1 LDSVGVIVPVHGW
14 APYLA
19 ESLDGALAQEPQRS
33 RVVVVDDGS
42 TPPLRL
48 GESHESRVQLLR
60 LDRRRGLAGARAAGL
75 EALDDVSLIALCD
88 GDDTWEPGSL
98 ALRVAALRSAPGA
111 ALSFGRAL
119 IVGPDDRPTG
129 ERWDELE
136 PGLHDADALRAA
148 LFERNPICVSSVVI
162 RREALLAAGG
172 LDSDLAR
179 AEDWEL
185 WLRLIARGAAF
196 VFEPRAVVRYR
207 RRAGGLSADVSELAR
222 AQLELHERHASLVDS
237 VSRARVRARD
247 LRALADGSIRER
259 RFADA
264 RAALRAAA
272 ALAPAPTRERALTV
286 ALRVPGLRGLL
297 GRRDPYRRRGA
308 LRRPAPP
315 AGT

>member
-1 LDSVGVIVPVHGW
+1 VIVPVHGW

-19 ESLDGALAQEPQRS
+19 ESLDGVLAQDPLPA

-42 TPPLRL
+42 SPPLQL
-48 GESHESRVQLLR
+48 GESYAPHVQLLR

-75 EALDDVSLIALCD
+75 EALDEVSLIALCD
-88 GDDTWEPGSL
+88 GDDTWDPGSL
-98 ALRVAALRSAPGA
+98 ALRVAALRSGA

-129 ERWDELE
+129 ERWEELE
-136 PGLHDADALRAA
+136 PCLHDADSLRAP
-148 LFERNPICVSSVVI
+148 LFERNPICVSSVVM
-162 RREALLAAGG
+162 RRDALLAAGG

-185 WLRLIARGAAF
+185 WLRLIAGGAAF
-196 VFEPRAVVRYR
+196 AFEPRAVVRYR
-207 RRAGGLSADVSELAR
+207 RRAGGLSADVAELAR
-222 AQLELHERHASLVDS
+222 AQLELHERHASLVDE
-237 VSRARVRARD
+237 VTRARVRARD

-272 ALAPAPTRERALTV
+272 ALGPPTGRERALAV
-286 ALRVPGLRGLL
+286 AVRVPGLRGRL

-315 AGT
+315 AGA

>member
-19 ESLDGALAQEPQRS
+19 EALDGVLSQSPAPT

-42 TPPLRL
+42 SPPLRL
-48 GESHESRVQLLR
+48 GDAYASRVQLLR

-75 EALDDVSLIALCD
+75 EALDDVSLIAPCD

-129 ERWDELE
+129 ERWEELT
-136 PGLHDADALRAA
+136 PGLHDASSLRAP
-148 LFERNPICVSSVVI
+148 LFERNPICVSSVVL
-162 RREALLAAGG
+162 RRDALLAAGG

-185 WLRLIARGAAF
+185 WLRLIAGGAAF
-196 VFEPRAVVRYR
+196 VYEPRAVVRYR
-207 RRAGGLSADVSELAR
+207 RRAGGLSADVAELAR
-222 AQLELHERHASLVDS
+222 AQLELHERHADLVDE
-237 VSRARVRARD
+237 VTRARVRARD

-272 ALAPAPTRERALTV
+272 ALGPPPARERALAV
-286 ALRVPGLRGLL
+286 ALRVPGVRGRL
-297 GRRDPYRRRGA
+297 GRRDPSRRRSA

-315 AGT
+315 AGA